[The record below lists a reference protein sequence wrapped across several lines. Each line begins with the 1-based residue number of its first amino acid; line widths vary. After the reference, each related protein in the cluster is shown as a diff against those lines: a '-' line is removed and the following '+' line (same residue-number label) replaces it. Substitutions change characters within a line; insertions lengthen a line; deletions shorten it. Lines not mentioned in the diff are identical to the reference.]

1 MSAAGTANAGQNM
14 TGPDTPPSLASVQHL
29 ARHQIMGLAS
39 MFLLGM
45 AANLTGLPAETS
57 GAAHLASIAFLTAHA
72 LIALGLVIGTVM
84 LLRAAAR
91 LGSHWR
97 RHAIAGATAIAVAV
111 AAGILTLIT
120 NNNWWSYTMAVGFI
134 AALLAYGSLLL
145 PATAPAQD
153 SLSPSTP
160 QGSSNSKG
168 HRRP

>member
-1 MSAAGTANAGQNM
+1 
-14 TGPDTPPSLASVQHL
+14 
-29 ARHQIMGLAS
+29 
-39 MFLLGM
+39 
-45 AANLTGLPAETS
+45 
-57 GAAHLASIAFLTAHA
+57 
-72 LIALGLVIGTVM
+72 M

>member
-1 MSAAGTANAGQNM
+1 VSAAGTANAGQNM